1 MPGGT
6 TKTEMRNTFGL
17 AATTASTTASTPASK
32 QRHPIVEKEE
42 RKYIFPTFKPGKY
55 AARHPQMLQ

>member
-6 TKTEMRNTFGL
+6 TKMEMRNTFGL
-17 AATTASTTASTPASK
+17 AATTASTPASK
-32 QRHPIVEKEE
+32 QHHPIVEKEE

-55 AARHPQMLQ
+55 TVRHPQMLQ